1 VPPRKRSARTSS
13 TLQKEWAK
21 TRGAY
26 KALTRV
32 YACENLNFLCSRY
45 QDIEAEVVGM
55 GDVENARLLAQVR
68 ALYRDIQK
76 RKGGS

>member
-1 VPPRKRSARTSS
+1 VPPRKRSSRGSS

-21 TRGAY
+21 TRSAY

-32 YACENLNFLCSRY
+32 YACENLDFLCSRY
-45 QDIEAEVVGM
+45 QDIEADVVGM
-55 GDVENARLLAQVR
+55 GDVENAQVLAKVR
-68 ALYRDIQK
+68 TLYRDILK